1 MDLYILDVPTVAEI
15 GEVALHQGVS
25 NWKATVIWLEVALGH
40 IRLMF
45 GSVRQDMIPG
55 TVLGWPRTGYGFV
68 PVLGSLKM
76 RVDIDDYAS
85 VIEQSVLHHVTDSKM
100 GTRHPDHRFIIDT
113 HSAGQD
119 RGHAPADHSN
129 LGKTSLF

>member
-55 TVLGWPRTGYGFV
+55 TVLGWSGPGHGFV
-68 PVLGSLKM
+68 PVLGSLKV
-76 RVDIDDYAS
+76 RVDVNDYTS
-85 VIEQSVLHHVTDSKM
+85 VVEQSVVHHVTDRKT
-100 GTRHPDHRFIIDT
+100 GTRHSYH
-113 HSAGQD
+113 
-119 RGHAPADHSN
+119 
-129 LGKTSLF
+129 